1 MEVENVN
8 FERHKTRLM
17 GAVEIRTEL
26 QQMIEHEMDISVLQA
41 IRTILLK
48 TRLNPILKEKLT
60 IRALKSEEDIKT
72 GRVFSKDEVIRRTNQ
87 INFW

>member
-1 MEVENVN
+1 
-8 FERHKTRLM
+8 M

-26 QQMIEHEMDISVLQA
+26 QQMIEHETDISVLQA

-87 INFW
+87 